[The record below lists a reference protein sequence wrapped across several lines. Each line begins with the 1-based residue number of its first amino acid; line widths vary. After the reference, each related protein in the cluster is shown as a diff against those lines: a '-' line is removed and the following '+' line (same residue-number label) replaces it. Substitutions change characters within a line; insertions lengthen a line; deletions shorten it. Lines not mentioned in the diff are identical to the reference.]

1 MGFGTGPE
9 EGISDKKAP
18 ISRMC
23 DPYYS
28 EVFHYMAD
36 KMLTDV
42 TSIETAYELT
52 LAPKIIEI
60 KAGTIPAGCVV
71 ATTLQRT
78 RT

>member
-1 MGFGTGPE
+1 
-9 EGISDKKAP
+9 
-18 ISRMC
+18 MC

-36 KMLTDV
+36 KMLTEV

-52 LAPKIIEI
+52 LAPKTIEM

-71 ATTLQRT
+71 ATALQWT